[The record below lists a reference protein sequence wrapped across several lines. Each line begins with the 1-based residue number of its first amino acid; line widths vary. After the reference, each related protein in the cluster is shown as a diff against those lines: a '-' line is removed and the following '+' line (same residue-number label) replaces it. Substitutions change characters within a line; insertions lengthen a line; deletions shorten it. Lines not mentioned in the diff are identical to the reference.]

1 MKQINITQ
9 IDPDEF
15 LLRFNFRI
23 EEILEKISSQNSEKF
38 LTRKE
43 TSQLLKVSLTTLYYW
58 TKKGKIPA
66 YSIQN
71 RIYYKR
77 SEIEN
82 ALIKIN

>member
-1 MKQINITQ
+1 MNNPFDEINTRLTKI
-9 IDPDEF
+9 ES
-15 LLRFNFRI
+15 LLIRKSSII
-23 EEILEKISSQNSEKF
+23 ENTPQDKEVLLN
-38 LTRKE
+38 RKE
-43 TSQLLKVSLTTLYYW
+43 TAQLLKISLTTLYYW

-77 SEIEN
+77 SEIEK

>member
-15 LLRFNFRI
+15 LSRFDFRLK
-23 EEILEKISSQNSEKF
+23 EILEKISSQKSEEL

-43 TSQLLKVSLTTLYYW
+43 AAKYLKISLTTLYYW

-66 YSIQN
+66 YSVSN
-71 RIYYKR
+71 RLYYKR
-77 SEIEN
+77 SEID
-82 ALIKIN
+82 ASLIKIN